1 MERTLQKVRTL
12 FVSDVHLG
20 CKHARTRKF
29 LDFLQGYQ
37 PDALYLVGDFFD
49 AWKINYGWHW
59 TTDCDD
65 VVDHLVKLVENGTDL
80 YYTPGNHDAFL
91 RQPGFQAIIPSRFP
105 DVRIENEFIFES
117 LQGYRLLVTHGD
129 FFDFFETKAQWASK
143 ASSFFYDSCL
153 FWNQWFVQRFRGQ
166 DKNPY
171 GICAR
176 LKQRVKSGVRFLSR
190 FEGQLVEHAQS
201 RGCEGVICGHVH
213 TPCFK
218 RVSDAFYF
226 NTGDWMENCTGLVE
240 RHDGRFELL
249 SLYGE
254 TEVIPLSHPVAEDDS
269 SMTEGSD
276 ALPSIPAL
284 PVGHTYEQVQ
294 NIA

>member
-20 CKHARTRKF
+20 CKHARTSKF
-29 LDFLQGYQ
+29 LEFIQGYQ
-37 PDALYLVGDFFD
+37 PDTLYLVGDFFD

-59 TTDCDD
+59 TTDCDH
-65 VVDHLVKLVENGTDL
+65 VIDHFVKLVESGTEL
-80 YYTPGNHDAFL
+80 FYAPGNHDAFL

-105 DVRIENEFIFES
+105 DVRIDNEFIFES
-117 LQGYRLLVTHGD
+117 LQGHRLLVTHGD
-129 FFDFFETKAQWASK
+129 LFDFFETKAQWASK

-153 FWNQWFVQRFRGQ
+153 FWNQWFVRRFRGE

-176 LKQRVKSGVRFLSR
+176 LKQRVKSAVRFLSR
-190 FEGQLVEHAQS
+190 FEGKLVEHAQNQ
-201 RGCEGVICGHVH
+201 GCDGVVCGHIH

-218 RVSDAFYF
+218 RIGDAFYF

-240 RHDGRFELL
+240 RHDGRLELV

-254 TEVIPLSHPVAEDDS
+254 TQEISLPELSA
-269 SMTEGSD
+269 D
-276 ALPSIPAL
+276 ALPSSLDTSETLPGIPAL
-284 PVGHTYEQVQ
+284 PLGQSYEQVQ
-294 NIA
+294 SIA